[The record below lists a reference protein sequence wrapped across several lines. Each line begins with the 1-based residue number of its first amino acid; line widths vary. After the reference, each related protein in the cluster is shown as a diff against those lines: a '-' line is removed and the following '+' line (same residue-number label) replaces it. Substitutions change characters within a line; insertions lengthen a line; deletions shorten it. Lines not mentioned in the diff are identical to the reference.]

1 MKAIFTIVGSAR
13 SRHISPCIAADRDWI
28 TKKNQKAK
36 HSMSNPARR
45 RKLPGGVFF
54 CRCASYSLCLPVCRI
69 PMETHERRNTI
80 ETVFLRRRSK
90 FHGNVYPPSEP
101 IPYQQPTKRQRAQR
115 SSANVQ
121 HLLALEAPVTTRCDL
136 WLADACNTNLA
147 GGTACENLCSM
158 PRKTGARY
166 PCTQPMEG
174 PLVVSRLFLLGSVR
188 RSLRAGAIRS
198 ECQTSK
204 ARFLC
209 SRQCPT
215 LTLWTRGL
223 CRAASFMSP

>member
-1 MKAIFTIVGSAR
+1 MKAIVTIVGSAR

-80 ETVFLRRRSK
+80 ETVFLRRRSN

-101 IPYQQPTKRQRAQR
+101 SPYHQPTKKQRAQR
-115 SSANVQ
+115 SPANV
-121 HLLALEAPVTTRCDL
+121 HTSWRL
-136 WLADACNTNLA
+136 
-147 GGTACENLCSM
+147 M
-158 PRKTGARY
+158 ARY
-166 PCTQPMEG
+166 DSMQ
-174 PLVVSRLFLLGSVR
+174 LVARGSLQHKPR
-188 RSLRAGAIRS
+188 WRNSL
-198 ECQTSK
+198 
-204 ARFLC
+204 
-209 SRQCPT
+209 
-215 LTLWTRGL
+215 
-223 CRAASFMSP
+223 

>member
-1 MKAIFTIVGSAR
+1 MKAIVTIVGSAR

-80 ETVFLRRRSK
+80 ETVFLRRRNK

-101 IPYQQPTKRQRAQR
+101 VLYQPQTKGQRAQHTR
-115 SSANVQ
+115 RRPFLAWRNGCVQ
-121 HLLALEAPVTTRCDL
+121 H
-136 WLADACNTNLA
+136 NLA
-147 GGTACENLCSM
+147 GGAACENLRPM
-158 PRKTGARY
+158 PRETGARY
-166 PCTQPMEG
+166 ARTQSMER
-174 PLVVSRLFLLGSVR
+174 PLVVVSRLLLLGSVR

-198 ECQTSK
+198 EC
-204 ARFLC
+204 
-209 SRQCPT
+209 
-215 LTLWTRGL
+215 
-223 CRAASFMSP
+223 

>member
-1 MKAIFTIVGSAR
+1 MDHGSGYPCRYLIHSPLRRNEMKAIFTIVGSAR

-80 ETVFLRRRSK
+80 ETVFLRRRSN

-101 IPYQQPTKRQRAQR
+101 SPYHQPTKKQRAQR
-115 SSANVQ
+115 SPANV
-121 HLLALEAPVTTRCDL
+121 HTSWRL
-136 WLADACNTNLA
+136 
-147 GGTACENLCSM
+147 M
-158 PRKTGARY
+158 ARY
-166 PCTQPMEG
+166 DSMQ
-174 PLVVSRLFLLGSVR
+174 LVARGSLQHKLR
-188 RSLRAGAIRS
+188 WRNSL
-198 ECQTSK
+198 
-204 ARFLC
+204 
-209 SRQCPT
+209 
-215 LTLWTRGL
+215 
-223 CRAASFMSP
+223 